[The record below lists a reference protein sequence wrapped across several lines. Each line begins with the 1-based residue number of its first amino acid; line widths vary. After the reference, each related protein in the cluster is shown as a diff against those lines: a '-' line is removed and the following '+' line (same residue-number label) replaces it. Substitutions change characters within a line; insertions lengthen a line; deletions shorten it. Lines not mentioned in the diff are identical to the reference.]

1 VQAHAF
7 ASVGENETMGIFR
20 YALIEYRAPSGM
32 LRGYF
37 GAIRDFGEWSMAQ
50 PGDVMPV
57 CVRVG
62 AVPRLMSA
70 YWNKPGTTLHAR
82 RSSVGLGHGTAP
94 EIFARSRTY
103 GPLYHRRQRCLV
115 PASGYYQSYTP
126 GGRDVYLR
134 SRDGGLLA
142 FAGLWDQHIP
152 AGNGATIAYAVVS
165 CMASA
170 QTRSSEPLILAPEQ
184 YDAWLNEEDPRH
196 LLTQPA
202 SHLVVADTPRMQP
215 TGRAEPPLRATR
227 PSASTNSAT
236 A

>member
-1 VQAHAF
+1 MRAF
-7 ASVGENETMGIFR
+7 ASGGENEAMGIFR
-20 YALIEYRAPSGM
+20 YALIGYRAPSGM
-32 LRGYF
+32 MRGYF

-50 PGDVMPV
+50 PGDVLPV
-57 CVRVG
+57 CVLVG

-82 RSSVGLGHGTAP
+82 RRSAGLGQGAVP
-94 EIFARSRTY
+94 EAFARSRTY

-115 PASGYYQSYTP
+115 PASGYYQSHTP
-126 GGRDVYLR
+126 RDREVYVC

-142 FAGLWDQHIP
+142 FAGLWDQHMP
-152 AGNGATIAYAVVS
+152 GGNGTGIAYAVVS
-165 CMASA
+165 CMANTE
-170 QTRSSEPLILAPEQ
+170 TRDSEPLVLAPEQ

-196 LLTQPA
+196 LLTQHA

-215 TGRAEPPLRATR
+215 SGRAASPLRALR
-227 PSASTNSAT
+227 QPASTNSAS

>member
-1 VQAHAF
+1 
-7 ASVGENETMGIFR
+7 MDIFR

-37 GAIRDFGEWSMAQ
+37 GALPDFGEWRMAQ
-50 PGDVMPV
+50 PGDVLPV
-57 CVRVG
+57 CVLVG

-70 YWNKPGTTLHAR
+70 YWNKPGTTLHAHR
-82 RSSVGLGHGTAP
+82 PSARLGYRTTPQA
-94 EIFARSRTY
+94 FARSRTY

-115 PASGYYQSYTP
+115 PASGYYQPHTP
-126 GGRDVYLR
+126 GGRDVYVR

-142 FAGLWDQHIP
+142 FAGLWAQHIP
-152 AGNGATIAYAVVS
+152 GGNGTGIAYAVVS

-170 QTRSSEPLILAPEQ
+170 ETRGNEPLILAPEQ
-184 YDAWLNEEDPRH
+184 YDAWLNEEDPRQ
-196 LLTQPA
+196 LLTQHA

-215 TGRAEPPLRATR
+215 RGIAERPLRATR
-227 PSASTNSAT
+227 PSASTNSAN

>member
-1 VQAHAF
+1 MRAF
-7 ASVGENETMGIFR
+7 ASGGENEAMGIFR
-20 YALIEYRAPSGM
+20 YALIGYRAPSGM
-32 LRGYF
+32 MRGYF

-50 PGDVMPV
+50 PGDVLPV
-57 CVRVG
+57 CVLVG

-82 RSSVGLGHGTAP
+82 RRSAGLGQGAVP
-94 EIFARSRTY
+94 EAFARSRTY

-115 PASGYYQSYTP
+115 PASGYYQSHTP
-126 GGRDVYLR
+126 RDREVYVC

-142 FAGLWDQHIP
+142 FAGLWDQHMP
-152 AGNGATIAYAVVS
+152 GGNGTGIAYAVVS
-165 CMASA
+165 CMANTK
-170 QTRSSEPLILAPEQ
+170 TRDSEPLVLAPEQ

-196 LLTQPA
+196 LLTQHA

-215 TGRAEPPLRATR
+215 SGRAESPLRALR
-227 PSASTNSAT
+227 QPASTNSAS

>member
-1 VQAHAF
+1 MRAF
-7 ASVGENETMGIFR
+7 ASGGENEAMGIFR
-20 YALIEYRAPSGM
+20 YALIGYRAPSGM
-32 LRGYF
+32 MRGYF

-50 PGDVMPV
+50 PGDVLPV
-57 CVRVG
+57 CVLVG

-82 RSSVGLGHGTAP
+82 RRSAGLGQGAVP
-94 EIFARSRTY
+94 EAFARSRTY

-115 PASGYYQSYTP
+115 PASGYYQSHTP
-126 GGRDVYLR
+126 RDREVYVC

-142 FAGLWDQHIP
+142 FAGLWDQHMP
-152 AGNGATIAYAVVS
+152 GGNGTGIAYAVVS
-165 CMASA
+165 CMANTE
-170 QTRSSEPLILAPEQ
+170 TRDSEPLVLAPEQ

-196 LLTQPA
+196 LLTQHA

-215 TGRAEPPLRATR
+215 SGRAESPLRALR
-227 PSASTNSAT
+227 QSASTNSAS